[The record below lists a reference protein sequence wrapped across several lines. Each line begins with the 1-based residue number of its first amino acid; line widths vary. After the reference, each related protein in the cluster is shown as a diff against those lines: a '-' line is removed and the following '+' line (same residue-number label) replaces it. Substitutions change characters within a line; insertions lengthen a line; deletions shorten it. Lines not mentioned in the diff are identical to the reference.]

1 MSPEQVVRDFYAA
14 YARRDIDEMMSH
26 VSDGI
31 VEDLSGVGL
40 VTGAQQEREFLAG
53 VIASFPDL
61 VTELTG
67 VLACGDVVAVEWRR
81 AGTISGAPWTGLPAS
96 GKPFALRGGAFLEV
110 SENKIT
116 RITGY
121 YDTAEFARHI
131 GALPAAGSR
140 GERLGVAIFRAR
152 VRLQRAARALTR
164 PSITTRA
171 AVGGEEKA

>member
-61 VTELTG
+61 VTE
-67 VLACGDVVAVEWRR
+67 
-81 AGTISGAPWTGLPAS
+81 
-96 GKPFALRGGAFLEV
+96 
-110 SENKIT
+110 
-116 RITGY
+116 
-121 YDTAEFARHI
+121 
-131 GALPAAGSR
+131 
-140 GERLGVAIFRAR
+140 
-152 VRLQRAARALTR
+152 
-164 PSITTRA
+164 PSTH
-171 AVGGEEKA
+171 

>member
-61 VTELTG
+61 VTELTA
-67 VLACGDVVAVEWRR
+67 LLRN
-81 AGTISGAPWTGLPAS
+81 GA
-96 GKPFALRGGAFLEV
+96 RLEM
-110 SENKIT
+110 
-116 RITGY
+116 
-121 YDTAEFARHI
+121 
-131 GALPAAGSR
+131 
-140 GERLGVAIFRAR
+140 
-152 VRLQRAARALTR
+152 QRAYRDRLR
-164 PSITTRA
+164 DLI
-171 AVGGEEKA
+171 GDF